1 MLNEHII
8 SCASSLK
15 THTRVQISLSMRS
28 GTQGEDGAERL
39 GYAQQFVLKT
49 GESLKISEWGH
60 EQSGDQE
67 KLHTQLCKIQ
77 VISRCPQWESL
88 GKLKLILGRECA
100 KLETSLKNHHCPYLP
115 GFGRSSVLIFNTSTC
130 RSDPKG
136 IL

>member
-8 SCASSLK
+8 SCAPSLK

-67 KLHTQLCKIQ
+67 SYTTAIFLGPARHTCMQIH
-77 VISRCPQWESL
+77 IANTHEPHT
-88 GKLKLILGRECA
+88 
-100 KLETSLKNHHCPYLP
+100 ET
-115 GFGRSSVLIFNTSTC
+115 G
-130 RSDPKG
+130 
-136 IL
+136 